1 MAKTKDTRS
10 KKGKQPES
18 RQKRANK
25 RLISNLL
32 IWILVCGV
40 LSAGFFILENVT
52 GTGSE
57 LTRVRGGGGEYKTTG
72 GWAVGL
78 SIFTTIL
85 GFNLATTE
93 VLIHYVRQ
101 HERNLVSWATA
112 SLVFTPILA
121 GVVYLLTWPKDRK
134 LTGLE

>member
-1 MAKTKDTRS
+1 MES
-10 KKGKQPES
+10 KKGKLSES

-40 LSAGFFILENVT
+40 LSVGFFILEDVT
-52 GTGSE
+52 DTG
-57 LTRVRGGGGEYKTTG
+57 RYYVRHSRYGSPGWTG
-72 GWAVGL
+72 GWATGL

-121 GVVYLLTWPKDRK
+121 GIVYLLTWPKDKK
-134 LTGLE
+134 LTGLK

>member
-1 MAKTKDTRS
+1 MAKTEDTRS
-10 KKGKQPES
+10 KKGKLPES

-32 IWILVCGV
+32 IWILVCGI
-40 LSAGFFILENVT
+40 LSAGFFIIQDVT
-52 GTGSE
+52 DTGSR
-57 LTRVRGGGGEYKTTG
+57 LVRYVRDGGRDWTG
-72 GWAVGL
+72 GWAAGL

-101 HERNLVSWATA
+101 HERNVVSWTTA
-112 SLVFTPILA
+112 SLVFTPILSS
-121 GVVYLLTWPKDRK
+121 VVYLLTWPKARK